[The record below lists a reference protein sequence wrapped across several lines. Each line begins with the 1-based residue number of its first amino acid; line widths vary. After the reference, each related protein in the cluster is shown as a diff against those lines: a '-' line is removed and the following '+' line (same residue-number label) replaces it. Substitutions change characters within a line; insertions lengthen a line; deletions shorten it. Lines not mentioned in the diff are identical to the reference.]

1 MEDARQEARWDSG
14 RKEGE
19 GVGGKDGD
27 MRGAEY

>member
-19 GVGGKDGD
+19 GEGGKNGD
-27 MRGAEY
+27 LRGD